1 MHQRHS
7 FAIGRRSAY
16 FTELLDIAGLLG
28 QVLGPSGPHATL
40 ADYLNTLL
48 PQGGSDEPTRMAH

>member
-48 PQGGSDEPTRMAH
+48 TPKP

>member
-1 MHQRHS
+1 MHNGKL
-7 FAIGRRSAY
+7 AIGRCSGY

-48 PQGGSDEPTRMAH
+48 PQGDSDEPTRMDH

>member
-1 MHQRHS
+1 MHS
-7 FAIGRRSAY
+7 GFAIGRRSAY

-40 ADYLNTLL
+40 GGYLDTLL